1 MTKQRR
7 TITVSREL
15 DGVIGLLATAKQMNV
30 SEYLE
35 SRLMFVPEI
44 EKELK
49 RLQQL
54 PDIPTIALKKDSHKL
69 SKLVDIENQ
78 ESGPIIA

>member
-7 TITVSREL
+7 TITISREL
-15 DGVIGLLATAKQMNV
+15 DGVIGLLATAKQKNY

-35 SRLMFVPEI
+35 SRLMYVPEI

-49 RLQQL
+49 RLQAL
-54 PDIPTIALKKDSHKL
+54 PEIPSINRKQGQHSTDQKE
-69 SKLVDIENQ
+69 VDEQQIV
-78 ESGPIIA
+78 A